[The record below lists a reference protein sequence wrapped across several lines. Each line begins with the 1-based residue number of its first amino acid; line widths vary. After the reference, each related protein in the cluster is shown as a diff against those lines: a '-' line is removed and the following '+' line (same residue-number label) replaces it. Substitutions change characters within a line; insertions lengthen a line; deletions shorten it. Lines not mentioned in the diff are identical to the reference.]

1 MENILSCAG
10 QLKTLLKRPARV
22 VRLTFRSEKAARRIC
37 RRSLLRSMPYLET
50 HTPMGDSRGISGEF
64 RPAAFLLLA
73 VFLFAS
79 PNILSAQG
87 QTSGSSAGVRPIG
100 TIKTISGNSIVLA
113 SDAGPLFNITV
124 EDGARIVRIEP
135 GAKDLKNATPV
146 PLQDLLEG
154 DRILVLGTAS
164 DDGRSVKATSVVVMK
179 KGDLASKQEHDRQ
192 EWQRHAVGGLVSAVD
207 PGSETVTISMQS
219 FAGPKSV
226 TIETSKDTIIRRYA
240 ADSVKFDD
248 AKPGSLVEIKP
259 GDQVRARGTRSADGS
274 QLAADEVVSGA
285 FRNIDGIVSATDA
298 ATNTLVINDLI
309 SKKTVTVKITPES
322 QLRKLPPQMAQFMAM
337 RLKGAAADASAGSG
351 GVQPASPQ
359 SGNGGPGGAGGRGGG
374 GDMQQILSR
383 VPPASFSDLQKGD
396 AVMIVSTEG
405 TVSGSATVITLV
417 AGVEPILQASPNGGQ
432 PMVLPPWSLDVPA
445 GDAAQ

>member
-1 MENILSCAG
+1 
-10 QLKTLLKRPARV
+10 
-22 VRLTFRSEKAARRIC
+22 
-37 RRSLLRSMPYLET
+37 MPYLET
-50 HTPMGDSRGISGEF
+50 LTPRGDSRGISDEF
-64 RPAAFLLLA
+64 RPAVFLLLA
-73 VFLFAS
+73 VFLFGS

-87 QTSGSSAGVRPIG
+87 QTGSSSAGARPIG
-100 TIKTISGNSIVLA
+100 TIKTISGNSLVLT
-113 SDAGPLFNITV
+113 SDAGPVFNVTV

-146 PLQDLLEG
+146 QLQDLLAG
-154 DRILVLGTAS
+154 DRILVLGKIS
-164 DDGRSVKATSVVVMK
+164 DDGRSVNATSVIVMK

-226 TIETSKDTIIRRYA
+226 TIQTSKDTIVRRYA

-248 AKPGSLVEIKP
+248 AKPSSLGEIKP

-285 FRNIDGIVSATDA
+285 FRNIAGIVSATDA
-298 ATNTLVINDLI
+298 ATNTLVIDDRI
-309 SKKTVTVKITPES
+309 GKKTVTVKITPES
-322 QLRKLPPQMAQFMAM
+322 QLRKLPPQMAQLLAM
-337 RLKGAAADASAGSG
+337 RLKGAGAPASAPGG
-351 GVQPASPQ
+351 GVQPASGQ

-374 GDMQQILSR
+374 GDLQQILSR
-383 VPPASFSDLQKGD
+383 VQPASFSDVQKGD

-405 TVSGSATVITLV
+405 TVSGGATVITLV